1 MPATAI
7 SAADTHNNGHN
18 YSYSANNDG
27 GDGGDGYFEI
37 AGHRS
42 YFARV
47 FRAGGQMTSQRL
59 LRFDPSRFL
68 LRTSDRQT
76 RTNSNSVEFA

>member
-7 SAADTHNNGHN
+7 SAADTHNGHN
-18 YSYSANNDG
+18 YSYSANN
-27 GDGGDGYFEI
+27 DGGDGYFEI

-76 RTNSNSVEFA
+76 RTNSNSVEFT